1 MNDQAN
7 DLNEVE
13 LDGIEAIDAEI
24 NALQAKKQQMLE
36 AKRTDALQKV
46 LKLVSAFGFTA
57 QELGLV
63 APAKASS
70 TPSKTKLPAKYRNP
84 NNPAETWHGSKG
96 PKPKWVRAFLDNGG
110 VLDNILIQK

>member
-1 MNDQAN
+1 MTDQAN

-36 AKRTDALQKV
+36 AKRANAVTAV

-57 QELGLV
+57 QELGLA

-70 TPSKTKLPAKYRNP
+70 MPSKTKLPAKYRNP

-110 VLDNILIQK
+110 NLDSILIQK